1 MGCCIAT
8 VSSEGLTWRSALMY
22 GAASIAPDLFFV
34 PLGAMLGRERKR
46 AFWIPR
52 TVDWNGCRTRHPLA
66 TVLSWDLP
74 YSLLGTSL
82 AMAALSAWHGAALA
96 AAYGLHIA
104 VDYATHCGEWAV
116 RPFAPFS
123 KRSVEGFASAWEW
136 PLSSMARAWAVL
148 GALLALLVATR

>member
-1 MGCCIAT
+1 MWEARWPPVG
-8 VSSEGLTWRSALMY
+8 
-22 GAASIAPDLFFV
+22 ASIAPDLFFV
-34 PLGAMLGRERKR
+34 PLGAMLGRESRR

-52 TVDWNGCRTRHPLA
+52 TIDWNGCRARHPLA

-104 VDYATHCGEWAV
+104 VDYATHRGEWAV

-123 KRSVEGFASAWEW
+123 TRSVQGFASAWEW
-136 PLSSMARAWAVL
+136 PLSSMARAWGVL
-148 GALLALLVATR
+148 GALLAVLVVAR